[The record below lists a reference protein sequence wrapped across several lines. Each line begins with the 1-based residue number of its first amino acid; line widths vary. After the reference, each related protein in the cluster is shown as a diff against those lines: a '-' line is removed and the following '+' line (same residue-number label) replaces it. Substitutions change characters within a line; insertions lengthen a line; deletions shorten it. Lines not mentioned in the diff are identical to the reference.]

1 MNKILTISVA
11 AYNVASYIN
20 NCLDSLCVSEIIK
33 DIEVFVVDDGATDD
47 TLKIAK
53 EYEKKYPF
61 SFHVVHKENGGYGST
76 VNYSIKHAT
85 GKYFKLLDGD
95 DWYDSDELVKLIKM
109 LKKTDSDIV
118 VTNYKTGPDKS
129 GLKIID
135 YYSNEKPGVKKLSG
149 FIPVR
154 YFGMWAMVVKTKVL
168 RDCKL
173 TLPEHE
179 LYTDQYFC
187 TYPLAYAKTIQFV
200 NCCVYCYRTER
211 DGQSM
216 SKESR
221 IKHYK
226 VTLTHAIK
234 LTKFCASQEGKPNY
248 PIILKRVSGYHS
260 GAINTLLLKPIS
272 KKSLNE
278 IKMHERKI
286 KTISKDVFNEAV
298 KAGETGRLLWIMRHT
313 GYLSYWLIM
322 PVLKRLIN
330 RM

>member
-1 MNKILTISVA
+1 MKILTISVA
-11 AYNVASYIN
+11 AYNVAPYIEN
-20 NCLDSLCVSEIIK
+20 ALRSLCIPEIID
-33 DIEVFVVDDGATDD
+33 DIEVFVVDDGGTDD

-95 DWYDSDELVKLIKM
+95 DWYDSGELVKLIKM
-109 LKKTDSDIV
+109 LKKTNSDIV

-135 YYSNEKPGVKKLSG
+135 YYSYEKPGVKSLSG

-200 NCCVYCYRTER
+200 NCSVYCYRTER

-226 VTLTHAIK
+226 TTLDHAIK
-234 LTKFCASQEGKPNY
+234 LTRFCASQKGKPNY
-248 PIILKRVSGYHS
+248 PIILKRVGGYHS

-322 PVLKRLIN
+322 PVLKRLIS